1 MKILYVIHY
10 YLPRHQAG
18 TELYTQAL
26 ARKFKE
32 EGHRVWIF
40 TSEDQAQP
48 GWELKKDE
56 YEGIEVFRI
65 YHSGARDF
73 RSTYQREEFD
83 RIFARVLEQIQ
94 PEVVHFQHLLRLSL
108 GFIAEAKKRNMPSLM
123 TLADYWLIC
132 PAIIMLKPEDQPCAS
147 PEQGRACVRCAH
159 SLSGMIPN
167 LLWQMPGVFQR
178 ASERALAYAHQIKRQ
193 LPPGWVEW
201 LREVLGKKAEQEKKS
216 RLLSQR
222 WEEMKKAVSQLDLII
237 SPSRFLQEMMIS
249 SGMVPEEKIIYSDYG
264 FESRGFLPRDR
275 FKSPGEPL
283 ILGFIGT
290 LVRHKGVHILIQAL
304 KYLEGE
310 NLELRIYG
318 SLEEFPGYV
327 RWLKKLADK
336 DKRIKWMGRAEHS
349 QVPEVLKEIDLLVVP
364 SLWYENS
371 PLTIHEGFLARLPV
385 LASNLGGM
393 KELVRE
399 GRGGML
405 FEANNPKN
413 LAEKIR
419 MFIKNPEL
427 IPCLKCG
434 TPPVKTIEQN
444 YKELLQL
451 YEKIKKAGN

>member
-1 MKILYVIHY
+1 MKVLYVVHY

-26 ARKFKE
+26 AKKFFE
-32 EGHRVWIF
+32 HGHQVWIF
-40 TSEDQAQP
+40 TSEDQTEP

-56 YEGIEVFRI
+56 YEGIEVFRL

-73 RSTYQREEFD
+73 TSTYQRKEFD
-83 RIFARVLEQIQ
+83 QIFAQVLEQIQ
-94 PEVVHFQHLLRLSL
+94 PEVVHFQHLFRLSI
-108 GFIAEAKKRNMPSLM
+108 GFISEAKKRNIPALM

-132 PAIIMLKPEDQPCAS
+132 PAIIMLKPEDQPCSS

-167 LLWQMPGVFQR
+167 LLWEMPGVFQR

-193 LPPGWVEW
+193 FPPSWVEW
-201 LREVLGKKAEQEKKS
+201 LREISGKKAEQEKKS
-216 RLLSQR
+216 RLLFQR
-222 WEEMKKAVSQLDLII
+222 WQEMKKAVSQLDLLI

-264 FESRGFLPRDR
+264 FDAQGFFEERAVKDP
-275 FKSPGEPL
+275 KKPL
-283 ILGFIGT
+283 VLGFIGT
-290 LVRHKGVHILIQAL
+290 LVRHKGIHILIQAL
-304 KYLEGE
+304 RFLEGE

-327 RWLKKLADK
+327 RWLKKLAGK
-336 DKRIKWMGRAEHS
+336 DKRIRWMGRAEHS
-349 QVPEVLKEIDLLVVP
+349 QIPKVLGEIDLLVVP

-371 PLTIHEGFLARLPV
+371 PLIIHEAFLARVPV

-405 FEANNPKN
+405 FEPNNPKN

-419 MFIKNPEL
+419 MFLKNPEL
-427 IPCLKCG
+427 IPALSSSI
-434 TPPVKTIEQN
+434 PRVKTIEQN

-451 YEKIKKAGN
+451 YEKN